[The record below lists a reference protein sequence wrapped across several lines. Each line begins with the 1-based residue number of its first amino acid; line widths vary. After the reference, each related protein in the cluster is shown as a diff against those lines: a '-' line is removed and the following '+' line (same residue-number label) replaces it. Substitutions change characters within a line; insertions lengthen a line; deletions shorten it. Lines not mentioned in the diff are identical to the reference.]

1 MQAEA
6 IAEDAQ
12 ELRSL
17 IRRADLLPEAALR
30 RHWQTVL
37 DWLPPAA
44 RYELADILLSFE
56 RQWPT

>member
-6 IAEDAQ
+6 IADDAQ
-12 ELRSL
+12 QLRDL
-17 IRRADLLPEAALR
+17 IGRSALLPEASLR

-56 RQWPT
+56 RKWPT